1 MIIFWFLS
9 LKSFNWKD
17 DFVFRRYNFVSVLLV
32 NVGLR
37 LRYRFILINFRF
49 NFRLGFG
56 LMFGCEDWYGL
67 ANYSGLEATII
78 LGFL

>member
-32 NVGLR
+32 NVGLGS
-37 LRYRFILINFRF
+37 NFFSAVIKVRSK
-49 NFRLGFG
+49 
-56 LMFGCEDWYGL
+56 EV
-67 ANYSGLEATII
+67 
-78 LGFL
+78 